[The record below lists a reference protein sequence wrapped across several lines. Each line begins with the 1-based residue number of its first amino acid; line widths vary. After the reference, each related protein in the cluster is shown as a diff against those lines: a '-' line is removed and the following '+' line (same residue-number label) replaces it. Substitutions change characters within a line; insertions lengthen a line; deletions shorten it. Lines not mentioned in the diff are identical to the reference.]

1 MTNLLADNRPV
12 IGDTRPSATSLG
24 TREHV
29 NPATGKAQAK
39 VSIGGPAEIDAAARA
54 AVAGQKAWQDL
65 GPERRRDCL
74 LRLADLI
81 EADAPQLLQMA
92 ALECGTP
99 LSSNSSGLALS
110 WIRYYAGW
118 ADKIEGTCS
127 EPLGIHGLAYARH
140 EPIGVIGVIIPWN
153 SPLVAISMTAILA
166 MAAGNAVILK
176 PPTQTPFVALRFGAL
191 ALEAGIPAGVLN
203 IVPGDAEAG
212 EALIAHPAVGKIS
225 FTGGDAVAKAV
236 MRTAAEHLKPV
247 ALELGGKSANLIFAD
262 ADLDKAAA
270 MAAGCSLVPLAGQG
284 CVLPTRVYAQSAIFD
299 EFVERVR
306 AHAQTFTLGDPL
318 DMATVIG
325 PVINEAAAQRI
336 MGVID
341 RAKAESGGRLVTG
354 GRRGQGD
361 LAAGSFVEPT
371 VFAGVAHDS
380 HLARE
385 EVFGPVLSIIRFDTD
400 DDAVAM
406 ANDSRF
412 GLGAYLHTH
421 DLSRAHNVAARLE
434 SGCVAVNGMLPMA
447 PNQPFGGVKQSGFGR
462 EGGRPGLEE
471 FMQIKQ
477 ILLHLHPR

>member
-1 MTNLLADNRPV
+1 MTDLLSDSRPL
-12 IGDTRPSATSLG
+12 IGDTRLATTGLG
-24 TREHV
+24 ARDHV
-29 NPATGKAQAK
+29 NPATGQVQAR
-39 VSIGGPAEIDAAARA
+39 VLIGGASEIDAAARA
-54 AVAGQKAWQDL
+54 AVLGQRAWQAL
-65 GPERRRDCL
+65 GPEKRRDSL

-81 EADAPQLLQMA
+81 EADAARLLRMA

-118 ADKIEGTCS
+118 ADKIEGSYS
-127 EPLGIHGLAYARH
+127 EPFGIAGLAYSRH

-153 SPLVAISMTAILA
+153 SPLVAIAMTAILA
-166 MAAGNAVILK
+166 MAAGNAVVLK
-176 PPTQTPFVALRFGAL
+176 PPTQTPFVALRFGEL

-225 FTGGDAVAKAV
+225 FTGGDIVAKAV
-236 MRTAAEHLKPV
+236 MRTAAEHLKPA

-262 ADLDKAAA
+262 ADLDVAAA

-284 CVLPTRVYAQSAIFD
+284 CVLPTRVYAHGAIFD
-299 EFVERVR
+299 EFVDRVR
-306 AHAQTFTLGDPL
+306 AHAESYTLGDPL
-318 DMATVIG
+318 DPATIIG

-336 MGVID
+336 IGVID

-385 EVFGPVLSIIRFDTD
+385 EVFGPVLSIVRFDD
-400 DDAVAM
+400 DADAVAM

-412 GLGAYLHTH
+412 GLGAYLHTR
-421 DLSRAHNVAARLE
+421 DLSRAHKVAAALE
-434 SGCVAVNGMLPMA
+434 AGCVAVNGMLPMA

-462 EGGRPGLEE
+462 EGGRAGFEE

-477 ILLHLHPR
+477 VLMHLR